1 MTEPILQLDD
11 LTKAYGAL
19 KVTDHVSIDVLPGEI
34 HAVIGPNGAGKT
46 TLIGQI
52 SGALRPDGGHVRF
65 DGRDV
70 TALPMH
76 ARARAGLARSFQITE
91 ILGITVPIN
100 LEDNERLVVRTGG
113 FLFRRVQLLEFAI
126 LVAVHLQDRVL
137 DRMGTDFPMVDRNA
151 QGINQK
157 RNVRMQ
163 YKNNGV
169 SRLPTVTLQVGVEN
183 GNRSFLGRPFLQK
196 LPGGQNGAIGIRK
209 SSTDQLLKGNMRV
222 MLFGKIADFLGFGFG
237 NLLSESVSQ
246 LFKELILAGHCQR
259 IHGRPQ
265 LV

>member
-91 ILGITVPIN
+91 ILPAFTARENVALALQARAGHSFRFLRNVSRDRD
-100 LEDNERLVVRTGG
+100 LNERAGQCLAELGLAERADIPAGILSHGEKRALELAIAIACKPKLLLLDEPMAGTGREETDRLVEVLQAMKGRYAMLLVEHDMSAVFALADRISVLVYGQIVATGTPEEIRSSARVR
-113 FLFRRVQLLEFAI
+113 EA
-126 LVAVHLQDRVL
+126 
-137 DRMGTDFPMVDRNA
+137 
-151 QGINQK
+151 
-157 RNVRMQ
+157 
-163 YKNNGV
+163 Y
-169 SRLPTVTLQVGVEN
+169 
-183 GNRSFLGRPFLQK
+183 LGEE
-196 LPGGQNGAIGIRK
+196 A
-209 SSTDQLLKGNMRV
+209 
-222 MLFGKIADFLGFGFG
+222 A
-237 NLLSESVSQ
+237 
-246 LFKELILAGHCQR
+246 A
-259 IHGRPQ
+259 
-265 LV
+265 